1 MEKFKKRHKQLTS
14 LVLSAAMIF
23 SLVPGTVGA
32 KAETRVE
39 KQVNQTAERDTNKK
53 SVSKT
58 ALKTISAVLR
68 HRSLQNCMR
77 RGGFLVQQRGLHL
90 TLKQQPITCYSPV
103 RIRWY
108 PERLLH

>member
-1 MEKFKKRHKQLTS
+1 MEKFKKRHKRLTS

-32 KAETRVE
+32 KAETRIGR
-39 KQVNQTAERDTNKK
+39 QVNQTAERDTNKK

-58 ALKTISAVLR
+58 ALKTISA

-90 TLKQQPITCYSPV
+90 TLKQQPTTCYSPA
-103 RIRWY
+103 RIR
-108 PERLLH
+108 

>member
-58 ALKTISAVLR
+58 ALKTISADFKAQKFAELYEEGGLSCTTEGITFDTELVT
-68 HRSLQNCMR
+68 HR
-77 RGGFLVQQRGLHL
+77 
-90 TLKQQPITCYSPV
+90 
-103 RIRWY
+103 
-108 PERLLH
+108 

>member
-39 KQVNQTAERDTNKK
+39 ND
-53 SVSKT
+53 
-58 ALKTISAVLR
+58 IS
-68 HRSLQNCMR
+68 
-77 RGGFLVQQRGLHL
+77 GF
-90 TLKQQPITCYSPV
+90 
-103 RIRWY
+103 
-108 PERLLH
+108 

>member
-53 SVSKT
+53 SDFET
-58 ALKTISAVLR
+58 AVENDIS
-68 HRSLQNCMR
+68 
-77 RGGFLVQQRGLHL
+77 GF
-90 TLKQQPITCYSPV
+90 
-103 RIRWY
+103 
-108 PERLLH
+108 

>member
-1 MEKFKKRHKQLTS
+1 MEKFKKRHKRLTS

-58 ALKTISAVLR
+58 ALKTISADFKAQKFAELYEE
-68 HRSLQNCMR
+68 
-77 RGGFLVQQRGLHL
+77 GGLSCTTEGITFDTETAADNLLL
-90 TLKQQPITCYSPV
+90 TCKN
-103 RIRWY
+103 
-108 PERLLH
+108 